1 MYGKMQE
8 SGIIEVTPSI
18 SISAIWGRH
27 LVVLIS
33 HIPDPQLLSNHHGRV
48 AASAGL
54 QVLFSLL
61 GGFIHVW
68 RPQIAEGCYILVY
81 CFGRRY
87 SISYYD
93 LTKYI
98 VNRFFS
104 PDKYQYSKKKKK
116 KPKPNLIYS

>member
-8 SGIIEVTPSI
+8 SGIIEVTSSI

-33 HIPDPQLLSNHHGRV
+33 HIPDPQLLSNHHGGV

-61 GGFIHVW
+61 GGFIHDW

-98 VNRFFS
+98 INRFFLLTNINTA
-104 PDKYQYSKKKKK
+104 KKKKN
-116 KPKPNLIYS
+116 KPQDPI